1 MWDIN
6 QTVIKQMQLPNK
18 ITRQLH
24 DSLQT
29 KVEWELG
36 WARTILKR
44 CDLIDNPQRCAW
56 ELTAAGYNQQ
66 WLTAAEWK
74 TLPCA
79 RGGE

>member
-1 MWDIN
+1 
-6 QTVIKQMQLPNK
+6 MQLPEE

-24 DSLQT
+24 ESGQT
-29 KVEWELG
+29 NVEWELG

-44 CDLIDNPQRCAW
+44 CGLIDNPQRGAW
-56 ELTAAGYNQQ
+56 ELTEAGYNQQ
-66 WLTAAEWK
+66 WLTAAEWQ